1 MILTGVNRSTQ
12 RETCP
17 SATLPTTNL
26 VWSDLRSIPGLRGE
40 RLASNRVALNMYLV
54 LSYIQRL
61 SPYRAVDT
69 LRLGYKDQSVN
80 AV

>member
-17 SATLPTTNL
+17 SATLSTTNL
-26 VWSDLRSIPGLRGE
+26 AWSDLLSIPGLRDE
-40 RLASNRVALNMYLV
+40 RLATKRVALNMYLV
-54 LSYIQRL
+54 LSYIKRP
-61 SPYRAVDT
+61 SPYRAVNI